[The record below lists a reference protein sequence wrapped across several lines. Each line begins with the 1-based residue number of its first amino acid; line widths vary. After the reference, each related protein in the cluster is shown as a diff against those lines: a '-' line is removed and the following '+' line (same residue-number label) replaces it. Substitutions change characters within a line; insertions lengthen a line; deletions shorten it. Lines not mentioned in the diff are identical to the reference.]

1 MNRILSAISAI
12 VLLAA
17 CSTGTKPAGEVT
29 DVQKIKSPDGVLE
42 MTFQLTSEG
51 TPQYALN
58 YEGQKVILPSN
69 LGFELRGVLKAQ
81 KLVFNEDGTISKEDR
96 EPCNSFYDGFMVTGV
111 ETDSF
116 DETWE
121 PVWGEESQIRNN
133 YNELLVCLEQT
144 ETQRQMNIRFRLY
157 NDGLGF
163 RYEFPYQKNLSYF
176 VIKEEL
182 TQFALT
188 GDHTAWWVPGD
199 YDTQEYNF
207 VESRLS
213 EISSK
218 MEDALTPNDSQTP
231 FSMNGVQTSLQ
242 MRTDKGLY
250 VNIHEAALID
260 YPCMHL
266 DLDPETF
273 TFVSHLT
280 PDAQGWKGRMQT
292 PCNTPW
298 RTVQVAPSATA
309 QLASRLILNLNEP
322 CALED
327 TDWIKPVKYIGVWW
341 EMISGKGT
349 WNYTDDF
356 ASVQLGKTDYKNAT
370 PNGKHSANNEKV
382 RRYIDFAAEHGF
394 DQVLVEGWNEG
405 WEDWANC
412 NKDYVFDFVTP
423 YPDFDIAALNK
434 YAHKKGVKL
443 MMHHETSSSVRNYE
457 RHLDQ
462 ALDLMDKYGYNS
474 IKSGY
479 VGDILPIGEHHY
491 SQSLINHYM
500 HVVKKVAEHEVMI
513 NGHEMVRPTGICRTY
528 PNLIGAES
536 ARGTE
541 YQAFGGTMPHHVTIL
556 PFTRLNGGP
565 MDYTPGIFVQDLASV
580 TDGKNTSWVNA
591 TIANQLALYVTLYS
605 PLQMAAD
612 LPEHYEQFMD
622 AFQFIKDVDID
633 WIQSRYLL
641 AEPGEYVVI
650 ARQGK
655 KNGQWFCGG
664 VTDDHKR
671 SLDIPLQFLTPGK
684 TYEATIYRDAPDAH
698 YKENPQAYVIEKRN
712 VTFHD
717 YLPITMAPGGGFAI
731 SFEEVK

>member
-1 MNRILSAISAI
+1 MKKIISAI
-12 VLLAA
+12 AIALIAAA
-17 CSTGTKPAGEVT
+17 CAPKEGPVT
-29 DVQKIKSPDGVLE
+29 DVQTLQSPDGVLE
-42 MTFQLTSEG
+42 MTFQLTADG

-58 YEGQKVILPSN
+58 YDGQKVILPSD

-81 KLVFNEDGTISKEDR
+81 QLVYNADGTISKEDR
-96 EPCNSFYDGFMVTGV
+96 QPAQQFYEGFAVESV
-111 ETDSF
+111 ETATF

-121 PVWGEESQIRNN
+121 PVWGEEAQIRNN
-133 YNELLVCLEQT
+133 YNELLVNLVQT
-144 ETQRQMNIRFRLY
+144 STERKMAIRFRLY

-176 VIKEEL
+176 VIKEEM
-182 TQFALT
+182 TQFALA
-188 GDHTAWWVPGD
+188 GDHTAWWIPGD

-207 VESRLS
+207 TESRLS
-213 EISSK
+213 EIAGK
-218 MEDALTPNDSQTP
+218 MQQAINPNDSQTP
-231 FSMNGVQTSLQ
+231 YSVNGVQTSLQ
-242 MRTDKGLY
+242 MRTDSGLY
-250 VNIHEAALID
+250 INIHEAALLD

-266 DLDPETF
+266 ELDPKTF

-280 PDAQGWKGRMQT
+280 PDAQGWRGRMQT

-322 CALED
+322 CALES
-327 TDWIKPVKYIGVWW
+327 TDWIKPVKYIGIWW
-341 EMISGKGT
+341 EMISGKGS
-349 WNYTDDF
+349 WSYTNDF
-356 ASVQLGKTDYKNAT
+356 ASVQLGVTDYANAT
-370 PNGKHSANNEKV
+370 PNGTHSANNEKV

-394 DQVLVEGWNEG
+394 DQELVEGWNEG

-423 YPDFDIAALNK
+423 YPDFDIKALNK
-434 YAHKKGVKL
+434 YAHSKGVRL

-462 ALDLMDKYGYNS
+462 ALELMDKYGYNS

-500 HVVKKVAEHEVMI
+500 YVVKKAAEHEVML
-513 NGHEMVRPTGICRTY
+513 NGHEMVRPTGLCRTY
-528 PNLIGAES
+528 PNLIGAEA

-565 MDYTPGIFVQDLASV
+565 MDYTPGIFFMDLASV
-580 TDGKNTSWVNA
+580 TDGKNNSWVNA

-612 LPEHYEQFMD
+612 LPEHYAQHME

-633 WIQSRYLL
+633 WIQSKYLL

-664 VTDDHKR
+664 VTDDQKR
-671 SLDIPLQFLTPGK
+671 TLDVPMNFLEPGK
-684 TYEATIYRDAPDAH
+684 TYEATIYADAEDAD
-698 YKENPQAYVIEKRN
+698 YKENPQAYKIWKQN
-712 VTFHD
+712 VTSED
-717 YLPITMAPGGGFAI
+717 ILSMTMARGGGFAI
-731 SFEEVK
+731 SFKEL

>member
-1 MNRILSAISAI
+1 MNKL
-12 VLLAA
+12 
-17 CSTGTKPAGEVT
+17 T
-29 DVQKIKSPDGVLE
+29 SPDGNME
-42 MTFQLTSEG
+42 MTFHLTAEG
-51 TPQYALN
+51 TPQYALSYDDQN
-58 YEGQKVILPSN
+58 VILPSN

-81 KLVFNEDGTISKEDR
+81 KLIFNEDGSISKEDR
-96 EPCNSFYDGFMVTGV
+96 EPCNSFYDGFEVKNV
-111 ETDSF
+111 ETASF

-121 PVWGEESQIRNN
+121 PVWGEEAQIRNN

-144 ETQRQMNIRFRLY
+144 STQRQMNIRFRLY

-182 TQFALT
+182 TQFALA
-188 GDHTAWWVPGD
+188 GDHTAWWIPGD
-199 YDTQEYNF
+199 YDTQEYNY

-213 EISSK
+213 EISAK
-218 MEDALTPNDSQTP
+218 MEEAINPNDSQTP
-231 FSMNGVQTSLQ
+231 FSVNGVQTSLQ

-250 VNIHEAALID
+250 INIHEAALLD

-309 QLASRLILNLNEP
+309 QLASRLILNLNDP
-322 CALED
+322 CALKS

-341 EMISGKGT
+341 EMISGKGS
-349 WNYTDDF
+349 WSYTNDF
-356 ASVQLGKTDYKNAT
+356 SSVQLGKTDYKSAT
-370 PNGKHSANNEKV
+370 PNGTHSANNGNV

-394 DQVLVEGWNEG
+394 SQVLVEGWNEG

-423 YPDFDIAALNK
+423 YPDFDIEALNR
-434 YAHKKGVKL
+434 YAHKKGVRL

-457 RHLDQ
+457 RHLDH
-462 ALDLMDKYGYNS
+462 ALELMDKYGYNS

-500 HVVKKVAEHEVMI
+500 HVVKKAAQHKVML
-513 NGHEMVRPTGICRTY
+513 NGHEMVRPTGLCRTY
-528 PNLIGAES
+528 PNLIGSES

-565 MDYTPGIFVQDLASV
+565 MDYTPGIFVMDLASV
-580 TDGKNTSWVNA
+580 TAGKNTSWVNA

-612 LPEHYEQFMD
+612 LPEHYAQFMD

-664 VTDDHKR
+664 VTDDQKR
-671 SLDIPLQFLTPGK
+671 SLDVPLQFLEPGK
-684 TYEATIYRDAPDAH
+684 TYEATLYRDADNAH
-698 YKENPQAYVIEKRN
+698 YKDNPQAYVVEKLN
-712 VTFHD
+712 VTSHD
-717 YLPITMAPGGGFAI
+717 CLPITMAPGGGFAI